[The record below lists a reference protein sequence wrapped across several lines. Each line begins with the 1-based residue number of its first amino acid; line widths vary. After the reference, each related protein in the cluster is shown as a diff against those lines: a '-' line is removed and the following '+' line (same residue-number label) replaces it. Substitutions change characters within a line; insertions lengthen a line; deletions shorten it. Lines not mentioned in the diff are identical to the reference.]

1 MGESS
6 HYSLT
11 LSHQIKIIRG
21 EILAGVHS
29 QKVPSVL
36 IFTDLD
42 GTLLDHHTYSFE
54 PALPALKALKEK
66 NIPLIICTSK
76 TRAEIEKWRLEL
88 NNDHPFISEN
98 GGAIFIPKGYFS
110 HRFCFEREKDNC
122 LVIELGTPYSQLREI
137 LNRIRSSLQL
147 GLKGFGDLSFKE
159 VARLCG
165 FSPEEARLAKKREY
179 DEPFLLDEESAI
191 QKVQEMARLS
201 NLQVSRGGRFF
212 HLMGENDKGEALRL
226 LTDIYREKT
235 EHIETIALGDSLN
248 DLPMLHAAN
257 HPVLVQK
264 PDGSYNPEVKLPSL
278 HLAPGIGPAGWC
290 ESVLELLNKLLQ

>member
-1 MGESS
+1 M
-6 HYSLT
+6 
-11 LSHQIKIIRG
+11 
-21 EILAGVHS
+21 AGIYS
-29 QKVPSVL
+29 QKGTSDL

-88 NNDHPFISEN
+88 DNDHPFISEN

-110 HRFCFEREKDNC
+110 HKFCFERENDNY

-147 GLKGFGDLSFKE
+147 ELKGFGDLSPEE

-179 DEPFLLDEESAI
+179 DEPFLPDEENVI
-191 QKVQEMARLS
+191 QKIREMASLS
-201 NLQVSRGGRFF
+201 NLQVTRGGRFF

-226 LTDIYREKT
+226 LAEIYKEKT

-248 DLPMLHAAN
+248 DLPMLRAAN
-257 HPVLVQK
+257 HPILVQK
-264 PDGSYNPEVKLPSL
+264 PDGSYDPEVKIPNL
-278 HLAPGIGPAGWC
+278 HLAPGIGPAGWNA
-290 ESVLELLNKLLQ
+290 SVLELLNKLL